1 MMSNAKKIFSCNNCG
16 AKYPKWM
23 GMCGQCGE
31 WNTVEEEIIQ
41 SKNKNE
47 PKFILNTTKV
57 KEIKEI
63 NYETNERIE
72 TNDSE
77 LNRVLGG
84 GIVPGSLILISGEPG
99 IGKSTLILQLSI
111 STKRKVLYVSGEESQ
126 QQIKLRADRIS
137 KIQTECYILTET
149 NLELILNSVESLM
162 PEIIVVDSIQTIQT
176 NSIDN
181 IQGSTPQI
189 KECTSTLIK
198 LAKQT
203 GIPIFVIGH
212 ITKDGNIAGPKVLE
226 HMVDVVLNFEGDKNN
241 LFRILR
247 SKKNRFGS
255 TSEIGIYEMLDK
267 GLVIVENPSEL
278 FTSNRNKELSGNCIG
293 ITLDGIRPIM
303 IEIQALVS
311 SAVYGT
317 PQRISNGFNSKRLNM
332 LLAVLEKKVGF
343 KIGIKD
349 IFINITGGIKI
360 DDPALDLAVIFSI
373 LSSNTN
379 LNIENDICLCAEI
392 GLSGELRSVKNIDI
406 RISEAER
413 LGYKKIIVSQ
423 NSKIRAK
430 SSKIKILKFS
440 KLSNV
445 VKEVFKEQD

>member
-1 MMSNAKKIFSCNNCG
+1 MASTKKIYSCNNCG

-23 GMCGQCGE
+23 GQCSQCGE
-31 WNTVEEEIIQ
+31 WNTVDEEIIQ
-41 SKNKNE
+41 SKKKSE
-47 PKFILNTTKV
+47 PNIILNKSKL

-63 NYETNERIE
+63 DAETTERIKISD
-72 TNDSE
+72 NE

-84 GIVPGSLILISGEPG
+84 GIVPGSVILISGEPG
-99 IGKSTLILQLSI
+99 IGKSTLILQISI
-111 STKRKVLYVSGEESQ
+111 SIKRKVLYISGEESQ
-126 QQIKLRADRIS
+126 QQIKLRANRIS
-137 KIQTECYILTET
+137 NNQNECYILTET
-149 NLELILNSVESLM
+149 NLELILKSIEALM
-162 PEIIVVDSIQTIQT
+162 PDLIVIDSIQTIQT
-176 NSIDN
+176 DVIEN

-198 LAKQT
+198 VAKQT
-203 GIPIFVIGH
+203 GIPIIVIGH

-241 LFRILR
+241 LYRILR

-255 TSEIGIYEMLDK
+255 TSEIGIYEMLDT
-267 GLVIVENPSEL
+267 GLNIVKNPSEL
-278 FTSNRNKELSGNCIG
+278 FTSNRENQLSGNCIG
-293 ITLDGIRPIM
+293 ITLDGNRSIM

-332 LLAVLEKKVGF
+332 LLAVLEKKAGF
-343 KIGIKD
+343 KIGVKD

-379 LNIENDICLCAEI
+379 LSIENGLCFCAEV
-392 GLSGELRSVKNIDI
+392 GLSGELRNVKNIDI

-413 LGYKKIIVSQ
+413 LGYNKIIISS
-423 NSKIRAK
+423 NSKTQNKTNQIE
-430 SSKIKILKFS
+430 ILKFS
-440 KLSNV
+440 KLSDV

>member
-1 MMSNAKKIFSCNNCG
+1 MASTKKIYSCNNCG

-23 GMCGQCGE
+23 GQCSQCGE
-31 WNTVEEEIIQ
+31 WNTVDEEIIQ
-41 SKNKNE
+41 SKKKSE
-47 PKFILNTTKV
+47 PNIILNKSKL

-63 NYETNERIE
+63 DAETTERIKISD
-72 TNDSE
+72 NE

-84 GIVPGSLILISGEPG
+84 GIVPGSVILISGEPG
-99 IGKSTLILQLSI
+99 IGKSTLILQISI
-111 STKRKVLYVSGEESQ
+111 SIKRKVLYISGEESQ
-126 QQIKLRADRIS
+126 QQIKLRANRIS
-137 KIQTECYILTET
+137 KNQNECYILTET
-149 NLELILNSVESLM
+149 NLELILKSIEALM
-162 PEIIVVDSIQTIQT
+162 PDLIVIDSIQTIQT
-176 NSIDN
+176 DGIEN

-198 LAKQT
+198 VAKQT
-203 GIPIFVIGH
+203 GIPIIVIGH

-241 LFRILR
+241 LYRILR

-255 TSEIGIYEMLDK
+255 TSEIGIYEMLDT
-267 GLVIVENPSEL
+267 GLNIVKNPSEL
-278 FTSNRNKELSGNCIG
+278 FTSNRESQLSGNSIG
-293 ITLDGIRPIM
+293 ITLDGNRSIM

-332 LLAVLEKKVGF
+332 LLAVLEKKAGF
-343 KIGIKD
+343 KIGVKD

-379 LNIENDICLCAEI
+379 LSIENGLCFCAEV
-392 GLSGELRSVKNIDI
+392 GLSGELRNVKNIDI

-413 LGYKKIIVSQ
+413 LGYNKIIISS
-423 NSKIRAK
+423 NSKTQNKTTQIE
-430 SSKIKILKFS
+430 ILKFS
-440 KLSNV
+440 KLSDV

>member
-1 MMSNAKKIFSCNNCG
+1 MASTKKIYSCNNCG

-23 GMCGQCGE
+23 GQCSQCGE
-31 WNTVEEEIIQ
+31 WNTVDEEIIQ
-41 SKNKNE
+41 SKKKSE
-47 PKFILNTTKV
+47 PNIILNKSKL

-63 NYETNERIE
+63 DAETTERIKIGD
-72 TNDSE
+72 NE

-84 GIVPGSLILISGEPG
+84 GIVPGSVILISGEPG
-99 IGKSTLILQLSI
+99 IGKSTLILQISI
-111 STKRKVLYVSGEESQ
+111 SIKRKVLYISGEESQ
-126 QQIKLRADRIS
+126 QQIKLRANRIS
-137 KIQTECYILTET
+137 KNQNECYILTET
-149 NLELILNSVESLM
+149 NLELILKSIEALM
-162 PEIIVVDSIQTIQT
+162 PDLIVIDSIQTIQT
-176 NSIDN
+176 DGIEN

-198 LAKQT
+198 VAKQT
-203 GIPIFVIGH
+203 GIPIIVIGH

-241 LFRILR
+241 LYRILR

-255 TSEIGIYEMLDK
+255 TSEIGIYEMLDT
-267 GLVIVENPSEL
+267 GLNIVKNPSEL
-278 FTSNRNKELSGNCIG
+278 FTSNRENQLSGNSIG
-293 ITLDGIRPIM
+293 ITLDGNRSIM

-332 LLAVLEKKVGF
+332 LLAVLEKKAGF
-343 KIGIKD
+343 KIGVKD

-379 LNIENDICLCAEI
+379 LSIENGLCFCAEV
-392 GLSGELRSVKNIDI
+392 GLSGELRNVKNIDI

-413 LGYKKIIVSQ
+413 LGYNKIIISSNSITQ
-423 NSKIRAK
+423 NKTNQIE
-430 SSKIKILKFS
+430 ILKFS
-440 KLSNV
+440 KLSDV

>member
-1 MMSNAKKIFSCNNCG
+1 MASTKKIYSCNNCG

-23 GMCGQCGE
+23 GQCSQCGE
-31 WNTVEEEIIQ
+31 WDTVDEEIIQ
-41 SKNKNE
+41 SKKKSE
-47 PKFILNTTKV
+47 PNIILNKSKL

-63 NYETNERIE
+63 DAETTERIKIVD
-72 TNDSE
+72 NE

-84 GIVPGSLILISGEPG
+84 GIVPGSVILISGEPG
-99 IGKSTLILQLSI
+99 IGKSTLILQISI
-111 STKRKVLYVSGEESQ
+111 SIKRKVLYISGEESQ
-126 QQIKLRADRIS
+126 QQIKLRANRIS
-137 KIQTECYILTET
+137 KNQNECYILTET
-149 NLELILNSVESLM
+149 NLELILKSIEALM
-162 PEIIVVDSIQTIQT
+162 PDLIVVDSIQTIQT
-176 NSIDN
+176 DGIEN

-198 LAKQT
+198 VAKQT
-203 GIPIFVIGH
+203 GIPIIVIGH

-241 LFRILR
+241 LYRILR

-255 TSEIGIYEMLDK
+255 TSEIGIYEMLDT
-267 GLVIVENPSEL
+267 GLNIVKNPSEL
-278 FTSNRNKELSGNCIG
+278 FTSNRENQLSGNCIG
-293 ITLDGIRPIM
+293 ITLDGNRSIM

-332 LLAVLEKKVGF
+332 LLAVLEKKAGF
-343 KIGIKD
+343 KIGVKD

-379 LNIENDICLCAEI
+379 LSIENGLCFCAEV
-392 GLSGELRSVKNIDI
+392 GLSGELRNVKNIDI

-413 LGYKKIIVSQ
+413 LGYDKIIISS
-423 NSKIRAK
+423 NSKTQNKTTQIDV
-430 SSKIKILKFS
+430 LKFS
-440 KLSNV
+440 KLSDV

>member
-1 MMSNAKKIFSCNNCG
+1 MASTKKIYSCNNCG

-23 GMCGQCGE
+23 GQCSQCGE
-31 WNTVEEEIIQ
+31 WNTVDEEIIQ
-41 SKNKNE
+41 SKKKSE
-47 PKFILNTTKV
+47 PNIILNKSKL

-63 NYETNERIE
+63 DAETTERIKISD
-72 TNDSE
+72 NE

-84 GIVPGSLILISGEPG
+84 GIVPGSVILISGEPG
-99 IGKSTLILQLSI
+99 IGKSTLILQISI
-111 STKRKVLYVSGEESQ
+111 SIKRKVLYISGEESQ
-126 QQIKLRADRIS
+126 QQIKLRANRIS
-137 KIQTECYILTET
+137 KNQNECYILTET
-149 NLELILNSVESLM
+149 NLELILKSIETLM
-162 PEIIVVDSIQTIQT
+162 PDLIVIDSIQTIQT
-176 NSIDN
+176 DGIEN

-198 LAKQT
+198 VAKQT
-203 GIPIFVIGH
+203 GIPIIVIGH

-241 LFRILR
+241 LYRILR

-255 TSEIGIYEMLDK
+255 TSEIGIYEMLDT
-267 GLVIVENPSEL
+267 GLNIVKNPSEL
-278 FTSNRNKELSGNCIG
+278 FTSNRENQLSGNCIG
-293 ITLDGIRPIM
+293 ITLDGNRSIM

-332 LLAVLEKKVGF
+332 LLAVLEKKAGF
-343 KIGIKD
+343 KIGVKD

-379 LNIENDICLCAEI
+379 LSIKNGLCFCAEV
-392 GLSGELRSVKNIDI
+392 GLSGELRNVKNIDI

-413 LGYKKIIVSQ
+413 LGYNKIIISS
-423 NSKIRAK
+423 NSKTQNKTNQIE
-430 SSKIKILKFS
+430 ILKFS
-440 KLSNV
+440 KLSDV